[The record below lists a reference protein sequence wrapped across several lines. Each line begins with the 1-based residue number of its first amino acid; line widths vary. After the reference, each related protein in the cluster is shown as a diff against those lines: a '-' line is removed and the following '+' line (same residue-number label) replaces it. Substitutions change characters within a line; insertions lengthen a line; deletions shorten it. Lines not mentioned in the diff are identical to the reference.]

1 MVVVGGIV
9 VVEVIV
15 VEVVEV
21 VVNVVEVVEGVVL
34 ALVYTVLLDSIN
46 I

>member
-1 MVVVGGIV
+1 M
-9 VVEVIV
+9 VEVIV